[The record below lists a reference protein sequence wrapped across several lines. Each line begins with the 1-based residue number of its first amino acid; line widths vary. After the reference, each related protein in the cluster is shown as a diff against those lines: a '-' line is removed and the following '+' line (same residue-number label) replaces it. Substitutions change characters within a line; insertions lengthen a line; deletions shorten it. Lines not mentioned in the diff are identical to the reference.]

1 MDSLVKSAV
10 FVKSSTKIQECPND
24 GINEYAF
31 IVRSNVGKSS
41 LINML
46 TGQNDM
52 AKVSQTPGKTQ
63 LINHFMINGSWYLV
77 DLPGYG
83 YAKTSKASRVVFQA
97 MITNYIRNR
106 ETLINLFVL
115 VDSRLEPQK
124 VDLAFI
130 SSLGESQVPFTIV
143 FTKADK
149 ISKTALL
156 KSMAV
161 YQEELSKEWDELPK
175 MIATSAE
182 SKLGREDVI
191 KHINELNRLVK
202 EEQAGLS

>member
-1 MDSLVKSAV
+1 MDSLVKKAL
-10 FVKSSTKIQECPND
+10 FVKSSAKIEECPVD

-31 IVRSNVGKSS
+31 IGRSNVGKSS

-46 TGQNDM
+46 TGQNGM

-63 LINHFMINGSWYLV
+63 LINHYLINGSWYLV

-83 YAKTSKASRVVFQA
+83 FAKTSKASRAIFQA

-124 VDLAFI
+124 VDLEFI

-149 ISKTALL
+149 ISKTALQR
-156 KSMAV
+156 SITA
-161 YQEELSKEWDELPK
+161 YQEELLKEWDELPT

-182 SKLGREDVI
+182 SKLGREEVI
-191 KHINELNRLVK
+191 HHIDELNRLVK
-202 EEQAGLS
+202 EEQSNPS